1 MLFSLM
7 EKLRRIFNRMTLR
20 GDTLLPPCP
29 PSQSIQASPVGG
41 TIKIAPEH
49 LRHRDLLAQASSS
62 GGCAPVP
69 HFTSMGGAL
78 MALQQFVA
86 KMSVD
91 PSQTESAGRAL
102 TLPTTTII
110 SNRTPSP
117 PASHIPIITPM
128 AESEVPPEES
138 EPERPMVEPVLSFA
152 AVLPPPVIVEP
163 VGPTLRPASRVHTP
177 LTAMP
182 VTAVYELVM
191 GRSLR

>member
-29 PSQSIQASPVGG
+29 PSQSIQASTVGG

-49 LRHRDLLAQASSS
+49 LRQRDLLAQASSS

-91 PSQTESAGRAL
+91 TSQTESAGRAL

-117 PASHIPIITPM
+117 PASHIPIITPIE
-128 AESEVPPEES
+128 ESEVPPEES
-138 EPERPMVEPVLSFA
+138 EPERPMVEPFFCSCHTTTSDCGA
-152 AVLPPPVIVEP
+152 RRAHPPTCVQ
-163 VGPTLRPASRVHTP
+163 GTHPAYSNACDSCT
-177 LTAMP
+177 
-182 VTAVYELVM
+182 
-191 GRSLR
+191 